1 MTLTFDLWGWKSFQQ
16 CSLIRRIVVAS
27 FICIILLSAEI
38 SRHAQWV
45 LTDNRRT
52 DGRTTR
58 KHNALRLLLLSEAYL
73 VKSHYK
79 LTVVHIKALY
89 RRDKEIVWVNSKFEN
104 FFFLMADFIYL
115 QCVQKINRDQNVFR
129 NIFCKT
135 QTIPMKF
142 VHRFPNKV
150 AKKGVFLPHYLNMS
164 LHYLVKLEMLIGHVL
179 PLSCYREKLQ
189 SLFHLNCSPQ
199 ICQIWIQL
207 ITACGDYCKARCTK
221 YTPLIRTNWNSAR
234 KRNGPSCIMSSL
246 QARNTIVT
254 RKSCQQPL
262 TTHSSVRLVMTC
274 VLSCYK

>member
-1 MTLTFDLWGWKSFQQ
+1 
-16 CSLIRRIVVAS
+16 
-27 FICIILLSAEI
+27 
-38 SRHAQWV
+38 
-45 LTDNRRT
+45 
-52 DGRTTR
+52 
-58 KHNALRLLLLSEAYL
+58 
-73 VKSHYK
+73 
-79 LTVVHIKALY
+79 
-89 RRDKEIVWVNSKFEN
+89 
-104 FFFLMADFIYL
+104 MADFIYL

-207 ITACGDYCKARCTK
+207 ITACGDYCKRRCKDVQNTHHWSGRTETATENGVGQDGSCS
-221 YTPLIRTNWNSAR
+221 YCGSHLSVTSSIGDGQLCVFCTPSVAIFPTCIINWIQNWR
-234 KRNGPSCIMSSL
+234 I
-246 QARNTIVT
+246 
-254 RKSCQQPL
+254 
-262 TTHSSVRLVMTC
+262 
-274 VLSCYK
+274 